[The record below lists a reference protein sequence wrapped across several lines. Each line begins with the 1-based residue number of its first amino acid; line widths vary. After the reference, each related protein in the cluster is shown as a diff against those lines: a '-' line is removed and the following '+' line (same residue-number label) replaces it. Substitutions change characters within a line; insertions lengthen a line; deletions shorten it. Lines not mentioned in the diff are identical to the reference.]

1 MKRIQKL
8 IAITGGIGAGKSV
21 VADIVRA
28 AGYAVYDC
36 DQRAKEL
43 MTSSPV
49 IKQALIAEFGQDIY
63 INDTLNKQLLSNIVF
78 TDKDALKY
86 VNNTVHPA
94 VREDITKWVLQQ
106 EVMPVFVETA
116 LLQEGGIDAM
126 VDLVWNVTAPV
137 ETRIQRV
144 IKRNST
150 TREKVI
156 ERIKSQKELSN
167 IKGVSIIEIINDGT
181 TPLLPQVMKSILS
194 A

>member
-43 MTSSPV
+43 MTSSPA

-78 TDKDALKY
+78 TNKDALKY

-126 VDLVWNVTAPV
+126 VDLVWIVTAPV

>member
-43 MTSSPV
+43 MTFSPA

-78 TDKDALKY
+78 TNKDALKY

>member
-43 MTSSPV
+43 MTSSPA

-78 TDKDALKY
+78 TNKDALKY

>member
-43 MTSSPV
+43 MTSSPA

>member
-1 MKRIQKL
+1 
-8 IAITGGIGAGKSV
+8 
-21 VADIVRA
+21 
-28 AGYAVYDC
+28 
-36 DQRAKEL
+36 
-43 MTSSPV
+43 
-49 IKQALIAEFGQDIY
+49 
-63 INDTLNKQLLSNIVF
+63 
-78 TDKDALKY
+78 
-86 VNNTVHPA
+86 
-94 VREDITKWVLQQ
+94 
-106 EVMPVFVETA
+106 MPVFVETA

>member
-43 MTSSPV
+43 MTSSPA
-49 IKQALIAEFGQDIY
+49 IKQALTAEFGQDIY

>member
-21 VADIVRA
+21 GADIVRA

-43 MTSSPV
+43 MTSSPA

>member
-21 VADIVRA
+21 VAAIVRA

-43 MTSSPV
+43 MTSSPA

-78 TDKDALKY
+78 TKKDALKY

>member
-43 MTSSPV
+43 MTSSPA
-49 IKQALIAEFGQDIY
+49 IKQALTAEFGQDIY

-94 VREDITKWVLQQ
+94 VRADITKGELQQ
-106 EVMPVFVETA
+106 EGMPVFVETA

>member
-43 MTSSPV
+43 MTSSPA

-78 TDKDALKY
+78 TNKDALKY

-126 VDLVWNVTAPV
+126 VDMVWNVTAPV

>member
-1 MKRIQKL
+1 MKQIQKL

-21 VADIVRA
+21 VAAIVRA

-43 MTSSPV
+43 MTSSPA
-49 IKQALIAEFGQDIY
+49 IKQALTAEFGQDIY

>member
-43 MTSSPV
+43 MTSSPA
-49 IKQALIAEFGQDIY
+49 IKQALIAELGQDIY

-78 TDKDALKY
+78 TNKDALKY